1 MASVLSRVKNSIPNT
16 ITCLNL
22 FSGCVAC
29 VMALE
34 ARYEWALIFV
44 IISAV
49 FDFFDGLFARLL
61 HAYTAIG
68 KDLDSL
74 ADTVS
79 FGLVPSLLVFSVLRE
94 SPLTP
99 CTYVPYL
106 AFLISVFS
114 ALRLAKFNNDSR
126 QTTSFVGLPTPAN
139 ALFWG
144 AYIVGALRHECASF
158 LLHPWTLLTLVLV
171 FSALLVSELPMF
183 SLKVKCVSLRQNKI
197 RFLFLVISVLLL
209 CFLGISGFAAVIL
222 WYILLSVI
230 LAVCARSVAC

>member
-34 ARYEWALIFV
+34 GRYDGALMLLIV
-44 IISAV
+44 SAV
-49 FDFFDGLFARLL
+49 LDFFDGLFARLL
-61 HAYTAIG
+61 HAYTTIG

-79 FGLVPSLLVFSVLRE
+79 FGLMPSLLVFSVLRE

-99 CTYVPYL
+99 CSYAPYL

-126 QTTSFVGLPTPAN
+126 QTTSFMGLPTPAN

-158 LLHPWTLLTLVLV
+158 LLHPWMLLALVLV
-171 FSALLVSELPMF
+171 FSALLVSDLPMF
-183 SLKVKCVSLRQNKI
+183 SLKVKCVSLKQNKI
-197 RFLFLVISVLLL
+197 RILFLVVSVLLL

-222 WYILLSVI
+222 WYILLSVV
-230 LAVCARSVAC
+230 LAACGRSAGC